1 MDYVACPT
9 CRGSGTHVN
18 PAVDGNGLTAED
30 IDELG
35 GDDFM
40 EDYLGGVYDVIC
52 DECRGLRVVPKCEE
66 HGCNRPV
73 EKGMFVADE
82 EGDIRPYSSCYEHLP
97 ESEREWADEE
107 LLYMAEMRAE
117 QRMGA

>member
-9 CRGSGTHVN
+9 CRGNGTHVN
-18 PAVDGNGLTAED
+18 PAVDGNGLTSDD
-30 IDELG
+30 IDEMG

-52 DECRGLRVVPKCEE
+52 EECGGLRVVPKCPK
-66 HGCNRPV
+66 CDRPV
-73 EKGMFVADE
+73 VEGGMFVWDDPE
-82 EGDIRPYSSCYEHLP
+82 LRPFSGCYEHLTQD
-97 ESEREWADEE
+97 EREAVDEDRE
-107 LLYMAEMRAE
+107 LEAEIRAE